1 MCEDLKED
9 RCCWSALSVGLSRAD
24 VAGHR
29 VVKFDKNSAPYS
41 KNRGQ
46 LLMCFKQ
53 SSEHYYLR
61 FEKIILVQCE
71 RNDSGKVAGKNEY
84 D

>member
-1 MCEDLKED
+1 
-9 RCCWSALSVGLSRAD
+9 
-24 VAGHR
+24 
-29 VVKFDKNSAPYS
+29 
-41 KNRGQ
+41 
-46 LLMCFKQ
+46 MCFKQ